1 MAIRTDVKKVGVI
14 GTGTMGAGI
23 AQTFAQCGRK
33 VVLYDAQPGAIDRAL
48 GVINKSL
55 TKLLEKEK
63 IAATVAEAAR
73 SNLQPGTLNDMPGV
87 DLIVEAVFEDVT
99 IKRALYQQLAKAVPE
114 DVVFASNTSSISISE
129 LGAISG
135 RPDRFIGMHFF
146 NPVPMMKLVEVVAG
160 LQTAPEVVEFI
171 AQLSAA
177 LGKTPLKVK
186 DHPGFVSNRVLM
198 PLINE
203 AIACYAD
210 GVADAATIDEIMKL
224 GMAHTMG
231 PLATADLIGLDVC
244 LNIMEVLH
252 RDLGEDRYRPTPV
265 LRTMVRAG
273 LLGRK
278 SGRGFY
284 DYTTPAKK

>member
-1 MAIRTDVKKVGVI
+1 MNIRTNVQTVGVL

-23 AQTFAQCGRK
+23 AQTFAQAGRT
-33 VVLYDAQPGAIDRAL
+33 VLMYDALPNAVDKAMGTIGKSLDKFVEKQKLAADAAAAAKRNLRPAAL
-48 GVINKSL
+48 GDMAGAD
-55 TKLLEKEK
+55 LL
-63 IAATVAEAAR
+63 
-73 SNLQPGTLNDMPGV
+73 
-87 DLIVEAVFEDVT
+87 VEAVFEDVAV
-99 IKRALYQQLAKAVPE
+99 KRALYEQVAERVPPE
-114 DVVFASNTSSISISE
+114 VVFASNTSSISISQ
-129 LGAISG
+129 LAALSG
-135 RPDRFIGMHFF
+135 RPERFIGMHFF
-146 NPVPMMKLVEVVAG
+146 NPVPLMKLVEVVVG

-171 AQLSAA
+171 TRLSQE
-177 LGKTPLKVK
+177 LGKTPLRVK

-203 AIACYAD
+203 AIACHAD

-252 RDLGEDRYRPTPV
+252 RDLGEDRYRPHPV

-273 LLGRK
+273 RLGRK
-278 SGRGFY
+278 SGRGFFEY
-284 DYTTPAKK
+284 GG